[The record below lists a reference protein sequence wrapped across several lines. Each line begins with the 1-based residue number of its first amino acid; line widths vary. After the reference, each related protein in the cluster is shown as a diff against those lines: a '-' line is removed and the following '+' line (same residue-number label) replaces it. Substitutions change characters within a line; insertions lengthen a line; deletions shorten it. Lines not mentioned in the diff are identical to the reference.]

1 MNRAEIKARAVQQ
14 EEQIGRR
21 ASIIAERRDTR
32 APDLERNQDLRS
44 ARRGDVGGAEALL
57 QTLGLVEKGVSDFQT
72 YKTNKL
78 IDEEQDNKDRGAL
91 DAVSGNV
98 DPVMMEKSLG
108 YYNSVTKGR
117 TVTNFA
123 KSNQEFTTK
132 LEQLIND
139 QDDPNLE
146 DRLAEVQK
154 MTEEFYG
161 DFAKDPETGQFRD
174 YLQSPGAMRYLAEEI
189 QTNRPKILAAAQT
202 MIETKFKAE
211 SFSHFGQN
219 VVDQALSTG
228 TVDLVQARSLLP
240 SIVTDAEFSEQ
251 AIVSVNN
258 AVQALR
264 DRGTPEALQQAA
276 GLLAGLR
283 QRSRAPIDPGLG
295 VASPSGA
302 PLAPAG
308 NLAAT
313 GEAGEFAAAFKA
325 TGLSDPVIAGF
336 LGNLKHES
344 SFDSSRVGDNGSAFG
359 HAQWRGE
366 RAENFRRIIGADPKN
381 ATPAQSVQFIKW
393 ELDNYQAAGMT
404 KNQRD
409 LILNAQTPEDA
420 ARAIDKYYERSDQR
434 STRDRM
440 KAAREFFGAAP
451 ASPAE
456 ATAAPSAAAPAPG
469 IRLTDPFADPITQ
482 LERSGEFVDIIGIE
496 DVKFSPEQV
505 AQIDELYD
513 RTSKELRVAYR
524 TAEREQQSVNATR
537 LALGLSGIGGA
548 RTTSKD
554 ILKAFENKEIGA
566 EDAMSLID
574 IQQRNLDRAEASAER
589 AENAAERAERRREE
603 KQTEA
608 ASESLLGELYSGRMT
623 PAEVR
628 SAALTLARKGR
639 LSVSVSASVL
649 STVNTVANGFESL
662 LEGSEPVQQR
672 RAFFEEAI
680 DEPEARI
687 LQLDPQV
694 RPERAKAMAPQF
706 ADIAKRAGGRF
717 IREVSSGVDPK
728 VAGDNAEAFM
738 IEEENKV
745 MARLKRAPD
754 GAGTG
759 R

>member
-78 IDEEQDNKDRGAL
+78 IDEEQDNKAKGAL

-117 TVTNFA
+117 TVTSFA
-123 KSNQEFTTK
+123 KANQEFTK
-132 LEQLIND
+132 DLEELINN
-139 QDDPNLE
+139 QDAASLE
-146 DRLAEVQK
+146 AR
-154 MTEEFYG
+154 TEEITKKVEGFYEN
-161 DFAKDPETGQFRD
+161 FAKDPETGQFRD

-202 MIETKFKAE
+202 MIEAKFKAE

-228 TVDLVQARSLLP
+228 TVDLVQARRLLP

-295 VASPSGA
+295 VSSPSGA
-302 PLAPAG
+302 PAETGGTPG
-308 NLAAT
+308 RFKFEDLAAAVQT
-313 GEAGEFAAAFKA
+313 AESANNPNAVSPKGAR
-325 TGLSDPVIAGF
+325 GLMQTMPGTLKDPGYGVKPAQ
-336 LGNLKHES
+336 N
-344 SFDSSRVGDNGSAFG
+344 DSPEELQRVGRDYLKAMLSRYDGDLVLALSAYNAGPGRADDWKGTLKGSMSD
-359 HAQWRGE
+359 
-366 RAENFRRIIGADPKN
+366 RI
-381 ATPAQSVQFIKW
+381 
-393 ELDNYQAAGMT
+393 AAIPF
-404 KNQRD
+404 K
-409 LILNAQTPEDA
+409 E
-420 ARAIDKYYERSDQR
+420 
-434 STRDRM
+434 TRDYVA
-440 KAAREFFGAAP
+440 KITKSLGV
-451 ASPAE
+451 
-456 ATAAPSAAAPAPG
+456 SAAAPAEAPAEG
-469 IRLTDPFADPITQ
+469 APPAVSTIKLTDPFADPITQ

-496 DVKFSPEQV
+496 DVQFSPEQV

-548 RTTSKD
+548 RTTSQD

-745 MARLKRAPD
+745 MARLKRAPA
-754 GAGTG
+754 GASTG